1 MTDKDI
7 RIKYEQEHVIPTKF
21 LKTCSKE
28 MLDYIQNRFND
39 STCDKESL
47 LRIIYNVIERP
58 VCTCG
63 NPTTFVGKPS
73 KLFTKY
79 CSNKCKFDNTNMVER
94 HRQGCIN
101 KYGVDNISKLES
113 IKKKKE
119 QTFIKHFGTKNNFG
133 RKEVSNTIK
142 QKYGVDNVS
151 QLEYIKRKKIETQHK
166 RGTIGKSISTAE
178 QQLYNKICEIY
189 PDSIQQYTSIYYP
202 YKCDIYIPNVSNE
215 LLERLNIIPSK
226 TDFGLYI
233 EYNGF
238 WTHGKHIFDKNNI
251 LDCNELN
258 YWIYKGEFM
267 DIYNNAVH
275 VWSILDPQKRK
286 TAKENNLNFIELWN
300 NSDIQNFIKILV

>member
-21 LKTCSKE
+21 LKNCSKE

-47 LRIIYNVIERP
+47 LRIVYNVIERP

-63 NPTTFVGKPS
+63 NSTTFVGKPS

-94 HRQGCIN
+94 HKQGCIN

-133 RKEVSNTIK
+133 RKEVSNTIR

-151 QLEYIKRKKIETQHK
+151 QLEYIKRKKIETQHINNSFNHSK
-166 RGTIGKSISTAE
+166 TEKDSYT
-178 QQLYNKICEIY
+178 LICSKYKDVIKQYRCDRY
-189 PDSIQQYTSIYYP
+189 PFN
-202 YKCDIYIPNVSNE
+202 CDFYIPS
-215 LLERLNIIPSK
+215 LDI
-226 TDFGLYI
+226 FI
-233 EYNGF
+233 ECQYF
-238 WTHGKHIFDKNNI
+238 WTHGGHPFNPDSTEDQNRLKSLK
-251 LDCNELN
+251 L
-258 YWIYKGEFM
+258 K
-267 DIYNNAVH
+267 YNNDWWHTWVEYDTKKRAIAKQNNLKYIE
-275 VWSILDPQKRK
+275 VWNIEELKSIL
-286 TAKENNLNFIELWN
+286 EIGLESLI
-300 NSDIQNFIKILV
+300 